1 VLYNLVCIVGSYICF
16 CTVEGKYKKFGK
28 SMFEKFK
35 ERKLYVSVGF
45 NIVTG
50 MPKCMIIVGCLK

>member
-1 VLYNLVCIVGSYICF
+1 
-16 CTVEGKYKKFGK
+16 
-28 SMFEKFK
+28 MFEKFK

-50 MPKCMIIVGCLK
+50 MPKCISIVGCYK